1 MIPAES
7 LATLQ
12 AVVDEGSLDAA
23 ARALHVTPS
32 AVSQRLKALEQR
44 LGRVLL
50 IRSKPARAT
59 PAGEVLLRLARQQQL
74 LEREALAELGLDE
87 ARGVELAVAINSD
100 SLATWIMPALHRV
113 AEREGVL
120 LEVVRDDQNDT
131 AARLAAGTVMA
142 AVTSEE
148 VAVPGC
154 RSVLLGRMVYRASAT
169 PEFAARWFPD
179 GVTAP
184 ALAAAPVIDFDRRD
198 DLQTR
203 FIRSITRQRID
214 PPRHR
219 IPGAADFADAV
230 RLGLGWAMLLDH
242 QLAAPHPQRL
252 VELAPNKP
260 LEVPLY
266 WQQWDL
272 RSASLD
278 ALADE
283 VRTAAAA
290 ALV

>member
-179 GVTAP
+179 GVTAA

-203 FIRSITRQRID
+203 FLRSITRQRID

-242 QLAAPHPQRL
+242 QLAAHPDEL
-252 VELAPNKP
+252 VELAPHKP

-290 ALV
+290 ALA